1 MTQDAQTLIH
11 TNSAQQNSSHL
22 SFIPPKTIVLV
33 GLMGAGKT
41 SIGRRLSKR
50 LGIPFFDSDQEVEV
64 SAGCPLKDI
73 YEVYGE
79 EAFRMGEYRVI
90 NRLLDQDIH
99 VLATG
104 GGSFSD
110 DRTRNMIKE
119 KSITVWLKADIETLL
134 ARVSRRS
141 DRPMLENA
149 ANHRPILEQLIE
161 ERYPLYGEANVIVD
175 TFDEPTNITVDRVIV
190 SLAEYIRDNIPT
202 EYMLKSV

>member
-1 MTQDAQTLIH
+1 MTQDVQSYTP
-11 TNSAQQNSSHL
+11 TNSSSQGSSHL

-50 LGIPFFDSDQEVEV
+50 LGIPFYDSDQEVEV
-64 SAGCPLKDI
+64 AAGCPLKDI

-79 EAFRMGEYRVI
+79 EAFRSGEYRVI
-90 NRLLDQDIH
+90 NRLLGQEVH

-110 DRTRNMIKE
+110 EQTRTMIKE

-161 ERYPLYGEANVIVD
+161 ERYPLYGEANVIVE

-190 SLAEYIRDNIPT
+190 SLAEFIRDNIPT
-202 EYMLKSV
+202 EYMLKSI